1 MPFYY
6 RRRYL
11 YKNPVERQKVIDK
24 LLSLRGRLDASI
36 PPKDVENT
44 LLLATWNIREFDAAK
59 TKYGKRLPESL
70 YYIAE
75 VISRFDL
82 VAVQEINQLGE
93 LETVMDILGSNW
105 DYIATDVTDRKLG
118 GNGERMAFVYD
129 KRKVKF
135 KNIAGEIVLPSHL
148 LISKVPKEEG
158 QQKEVA
164 GKQFR
169 RTPFIVA
176 FQAGW
181 FRFDLATVHIYYGSA
196 SGKKLDERVE
206 EIAAVANFL
215 SKRANIGLKKDT
227 ALILLGDFNV
237 VHPEHKTMKA
247 LLDNGFEV
255 PETLRRKTNLD
266 ETKFYDQIA
275 FKTKKDVIEYVNS
288 ESDDPMKRN
297 AGVFRLYF
305 SAFRK
310 NQIDDYKAA
319 MEKVPALNSDKYG
332 GDFEKFYKDW
342 RTFQLSDHNPLWTR
356 LRVNESDTY
365 LEMLKEGDAPV
376 T

>member
-6 RRRYL
+6 RLRYL
-11 YKNPVERQKVIDK
+11 YKDPVERQKVIDK

-44 LLLATWNIREFDAAK
+44 FLLATWNIREFDPAK

-75 VISRFDL
+75 IISRFDL
-82 VAVQEINQLGE
+82 VAVQEVNKLGE
-93 LETVMDILGSNW
+93 LETVMDILGPNW
-105 DYIATDVTDRKLG
+105 EYIATDVTDRKLG

-135 KNIAGEIVLPSHL
+135 KNIAGEIVLPTNL

-181 FRFDLATVHIYYGSA
+181 FRFDLATVHIYYGAS

-227 ALILLGDFNV
+227 ALIQLGDFNV
-237 VHPEHKTMKA
+237 VQP
-247 LLDNGFEV
+247 
-255 PETLRRKTNLD
+255 
-266 ETKFYDQIA
+266 
-275 FKTKKDVIEYVNS
+275 S
-288 ESDDPMKRN
+288 
-297 AGVFRLYF
+297 
-305 SAFRK
+305 
-310 NQIDDYKAA
+310 
-319 MEKVPALNSDKYG
+319 
-332 GDFEKFYKDW
+332 
-342 RTFQLSDHNPLWTR
+342 TR
-356 LRVNESDTY
+356 
-365 LEMLKEGDAPV
+365 P
-376 T
+376 